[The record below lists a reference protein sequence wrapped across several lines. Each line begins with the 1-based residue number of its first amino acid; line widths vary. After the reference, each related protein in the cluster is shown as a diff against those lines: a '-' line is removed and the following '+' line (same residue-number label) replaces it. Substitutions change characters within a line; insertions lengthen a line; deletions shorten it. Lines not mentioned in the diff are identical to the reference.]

1 MRADFRALVGG
12 RDLQIVCT
20 SHTPNTP
27 TFLLDVAYARDD
39 SLQVHRRH
47 VQLLQPRVVQA
58 LLLTPLRLAHL
69 RGGQPL
75 RRVHQQQRANEVL
88 RLGAQTAVVAVCCVV
103 TTCSDSLVGMRILV
117 IPKGEGTRESS
128 VKERERRLHGIRRGT
143 DRPHVR
149 RLVVV
154 RVGHNLRSPVH
165 ASAHT
170 NGHVLLIDFTRVP
183 KVDENDVGQ
192 IVAVCKHDVVGL
204 DIAMDDVFLMQDDHS
219 LDECAKNDL

>member
-1 MRADFRALVGG
+1 MSG
-12 RDLQIVCT
+12 
-20 SHTPNTP
+20 
-27 TFLLDVAYARDD
+27 
-39 SLQVHRRH
+39 
-47 VQLLQPRVVQA
+47 QPGVVQC
-58 LLLTPLRLAHL
+58 LWMTT
-69 RGGQPL
+69 
-75 RRVHQQQRANEVL
+75 RANAHILQRDSFLRIDAQEAVEEVL